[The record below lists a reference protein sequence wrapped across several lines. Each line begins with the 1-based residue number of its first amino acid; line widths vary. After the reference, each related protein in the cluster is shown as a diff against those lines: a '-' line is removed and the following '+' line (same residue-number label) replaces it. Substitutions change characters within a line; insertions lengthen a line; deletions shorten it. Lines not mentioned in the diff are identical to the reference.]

1 MAENNYHDYII
12 IIAIAIIV
20 IIQLR
25 IWIRSRVLIRN
36 YTKAFQN
43 IYFNTSKA
51 YIPLSDITND
61 SVKNLSD
68 IAYRE
73 PWEDTIDVVEI
84 TYINLLDNKSNPIAY
99 STHPLLY
106 QIEQAINVYL
116 LKNKGA
122 IGDFLLIKDIVERYC
137 DAKREEIET
146 QLPMPLY
153 IGLMGTI
160 LGIIIGIGYIAIV
173 SGFSAFIESPS
184 NSIGALMGGVAIA
197 MIASLIGIILTTYGS
212 WKAKNASS
220 HMEAYKNQFYT
231 WIQTELLPILG
242 GTENSLAQLQENLL
256 KFNRSFSTNTTK
268 LDKALQ
274 KVEASY
280 ENQIELMQ
288 AIKRLDIRKM
298 ATANVSVLHELQA
311 CMPQL
316 ERFGQYMHHANEYI
330 EHINALNENINSQM
344 NRTQL
349 IERMGEFFEQE
360 VKEIEQRKAAISQSV
375 GAVDDKLQQT
385 LKVLKEN
392 ADKSMQEMNEA
403 LVRKQDIFNKAL
415 DDQQEIFRKK
425 IQENGNVLDELKKLN
440 DVALAINTQSEKL
453 DSELESLNSL
463 KFEMVQMK
471 ANQNKQLDELI
482 SAVQNISVEASIPKP
497 PKQSFPW
504 EISKPVK
511 YLIISFIG
519 LGTIVFFLALL
530 FLIISIFNSIVLDNQ
545 YLWWFQKP

>member
-43 IYFNTSKA
+43 VLFSTSKA

-84 TYINLLDNKSNPIAY
+84 TYINLLDNKSNPIAH

-106 QIEQAINVYL
+106 QIEQAINAYL

-122 IGDFLLIKDIVERYC
+122 TGDFLLIKDIVERYC

-153 IGLMGTI
+153 MGLMGTM
-160 LGIIIGIGYIAIV
+160 LGIIIGIGYIAIA
-173 SGFSAFIESPS
+173 SGFSAFIEKPS
-184 NSIGALMGGVAIA
+184 DSIGALMGGVAIA
-197 MIASLIGIILTTYGS
+197 MIASLIGIILTTYGTWS
-212 WKAKNASS
+212 AKNASS
-220 HMEAYKNQFYT
+220 QMEGYKNQFYT
-231 WIQTELLPILG
+231 WIQTELLPVLG

-298 ATANVSVLHELQA
+298 ATANVSVLHELQD

-330 EHINALNENINSQM
+330 EHINALNDNINSQM

-385 LKVLKEN
+385 LNVLKEN

-415 DDQQEIFRKK
+415 DDQQEIFRRK
-425 IQENGNVLDELKKLN
+425 IQENGNVLDELKKLD
-440 DVALAINTQSEKL
+440 DVALAINIQSEKL
-453 DSELESLNSL
+453 DSELECLNSL

-471 ANQNKQLDELI
+471 ANQSKQLDELI
-482 SAVQNISVEASIPKP
+482 SAVQNISIEASIPKP

-511 YLIISFIG
+511 CLLISFIG
-519 LGTIVFFLALL
+519 LGSIVFFLALL
-530 FLIISIFNSIVLDNQ
+530 FLIISIFNSLVLDNQ